1 MKRSVY
7 IISGPAGV
15 GKSTTSQELVK
26 QLERSSYISGDEISH
41 ITVNGRGKPWLC
53 QETLKLTWTNIL
65 SLTRN
70 LIEFRFD
77 VVIDY
82 VTFPSEAI
90 WLAKELE
97 SLDVNIFYVV
107 LMVDEASIV
116 KRDLSRD
123 PAIQMGDR
131 SLILLKEFK
140 EAITDDRYIFNTQ
153 HYSAVEVNKII
164 NEIMNNKR
172 FLISEFGEEVP
183 SDNTTFTHRAGALG
197 RRRGFKEMVAA
208 TTPYGSS

>member
-15 GKSTTSQELVK
+15 GKSTTSHELVK
-26 QLERSSYISGDEISH
+26 QLERSSYISGDDISH
-41 ITVNGRGKPWLC
+41 IPVNGRGKPWLC
-53 QETLKLTWTNIL
+53 QETSKLTWINIL

-70 LIEFRFD
+70 LIAFRYD

-82 VTFPSEAI
+82 VTFPSEAT
-90 WLAKELE
+90 WLAKELG
-97 SLDVNIFYVV
+97 SLEVNIFYIV
-107 LMVDEASIV
+107 LMVDEISIV
-116 KRDLSRD
+116 KRDQSRD

-140 EAITDDRYIFNTQ
+140 EALKDEKYVLNTQ
-153 HYSAVEVNKII
+153 HYNADEVNKVI

-172 FLISEFGEEVP
+172 FLVS
-183 SDNTTFTHRAGALG
+183 
-197 RRRGFKEMVAA
+197 
-208 TTPYGSS
+208 